1 VSISATSHTVTL
13 TPERDFYGQRNVIY
27 TARDPH
33 GGSADSNLVILT
45 VVKVE
50 EPAGDYHI
58 ALLSA
63 GLKGARTSPLHQAFV
78 ASIVE
83 NGGVAILPNLI
94 ARIETT
100 EGRLI
105 YSGEPIVLGRAIS
118 RKTADALKEMMVM
131 TVTSGTASDRRYFR
145 LLRRK
150 HRDLKIG
157 GKTGTLSQWL
167 YPEGRC
173 EWFVGF
179 LEHRGRKLA
188 FASIAVNGSR
198 YVISGYE
205 LGAVIAMRFANSNS
219 PAHD

>member
-1 VSISATSHTVTL
+1 MEFA
-13 TPERDFYGQRNVIY
+13 RRFGFNRKGYGF
-27 TARDPH
+27 PW
-33 GGSADSNLVILT
+33 G
-45 VVKVE
+45 KVE

-63 GLKGARTSPLHQAFV
+63 GLKGAHTSPLHQAFV